1 MTTEEQEEAA
11 QVAYFRTLIDLEKA
25 GERATISVGP
35 YTAMNLIGALQMVT
49 RHPGIEPPMRKIMRE
64 LVNQFRPM
72 FAGTPGEEIINRG
85 DHPEFDK

>member
-1 MTTEEQEEAA
+1 
-11 QVAYFRTLIDLEKA
+11 
-25 GERATISVGP
+25 
-35 YTAMNLIGALQMVT
+35 MNLIGALQMVT